1 MSVYA
6 NTTNATPA
14 NPYFVL
20 NDNQVDFLSTIS
32 IFNGTIQTSQ
42 INLDGVQMD
51 CSYLGPLSTPTLF
64 LNGAPVASVSSF
76 TSSVV
81 TWASYPALNTITYA
95 GAGGAANL
103 ANVNALTQI
112 STASAVAGTVNANNI
127 STGNI
132 NVSTINGVP
141 FTTATGAVR
150 SVTGSPIVNGGSTVV
165 DFGGLPSGFYL
176 LTVYI
181 SSGGLD
187 PFSCSTV
194 VSLIGGNV
202 VGGTFHCPSIQGAPP
217 SLLNC
222 VSIQDNGAGS
232 SQLTV
237 FVYAT
242 SPVGLG
248 AVPQIN
254 VYSLN

>member
-32 IFNGTIQTSQ
+32 IFNGTVQTSQ
-42 INLDGVQMD
+42 INLDGIQMD
-51 CSYLGPLSTPTLF
+51 CSYLGPLSTPTLL

-127 STGNI
+127 SSGNI
-132 NVSTINGVP
+132 NVSSINGVP
-141 FTTATGAVR
+141 FTSATTAVLNVTGA
-150 SVTGSPIVNGGSTVV
+150 PIVNGGSTIV
-165 DFGGLPSGFYL
+165 DFSGLPQGFYL
-176 LTVYI
+176 VTVYI

-187 PFSCSTV
+187 PYTCSSV
-194 VSLIGGNV
+194 VRITNGIVYGG
-202 VGGTFHCPSIQGAPP
+202 GFHCPSIQGAPP
-217 SLLNC
+217 SLNNC

-242 SPVGLG
+242 SAVGLG
-248 AVPQIN
+248 AIPQIA